1 MTDQEIERWCQNSGW
16 SEPRQLEIGI
26 WVAFPPGGVMET
38 PLPSQVQKPKT
49 KTLLNL
55 VDFLILAIATLA
67 MLIIAI
73 VISPL
78 FIKPLIKHYQNF
90 PGSNK

>member
-1 MTDQEIERWCQNSGW
+1 MTKSVNTPPTP
-16 SEPRQLEIGI
+16 EPD
-26 WVAFPPGGVMET
+26 
-38 PLPSQVQKPKT
+38 KPKGIRR
-49 KTLLNL
+49 LLRKL
-55 VDFLILAIATLA
+55 KPTPKKVTGGLLAIATLA